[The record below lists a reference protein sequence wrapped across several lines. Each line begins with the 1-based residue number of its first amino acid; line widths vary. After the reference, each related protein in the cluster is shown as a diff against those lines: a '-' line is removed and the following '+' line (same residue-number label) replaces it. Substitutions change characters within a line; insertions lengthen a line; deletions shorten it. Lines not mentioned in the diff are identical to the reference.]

1 MLLNE
6 FFGKAIDAGKK
17 TSSASTEN
25 DEKLNNELFWFILD
39 HDRLHKDYFM
49 PLAKKIK
56 HQHEGKDFDK
66 EALIKEFMP
75 MVEKGCKE
83 YYTKNKMSG
92 RLGKVFPLELR
103 EEMCE
108 RLYDHYRDDVLQD
121 KYKLG

>member
-39 HDRLHKDYFM
+39 HDKLHKDYFM

-56 HQHEGKDFDK
+56 HQHKNEDFEK
-66 EALIKEFMP
+66 EALVQEFMP

-83 YYTKNKMSG
+83 YYAKNKMSG
-92 RLGKVFPLELR
+92 RLGKLFPKELR

-108 RLYDHYRDDVLQD
+108 RLYDHYCDDILQD
-121 KYKLG
+121 TYKLG